1 MYAGHYRL
9 SVYAHLPIWTKIAIF
24 GIIAVSIVAT
34 VLLLYLRSRRLAV
47 YTLLPTLVVFG
58 FLPYLAQQLG
68 YLTRYGD
75 PITHAGYIRDV
86 VATGE
91 APPIIYPF
99 LHVLGSAVA
108 QVAALPAYTALELL
122 NVVMILSLVLC
133 FGLFA
138 RYARLPV
145 AAVLLFVPLIVSSN
159 ITPAVFTY
167 STVFLLSSYVLTRA
181 FFTSSAAGG
190 FDRPD
195 VRLIVLLLVSSVI
208 WIYHIIPT
216 SVLLTII
223 ASSMVLSIPLIRRV
237 ASRIVPTAALPT
249 AKSSV
254 LRQLLFVF
262 LLLGFLWMVRTWLF
276 RRSLFLSLAVFGLN
290 EVQPG
295 NLSATTIT
303 DALFGTFGFTL
314 VDVAVL
320 ALKRFGNLGVLFGF
334 ACIGSLLYVLRRE
347 TRHSLPAFVLLAVP
361 FAAVW
366 SVEEFVISAIPSI
379 SFLRAL
385 RPGQFLA
392 PLLAGYCLWIL
403 LRTVRSRV
411 QWRSSKFVAVG
422 LVLLIIVAGTG
433 IAARNSYASPWT
445 LNKNGYF
452 VDSDAEGMEWYY
464 AYKDQSVNTTT
475 LWRSN
480 DRWMDYLMRPEQR
493 ESRAEELHYNLETNE
508 YRAPPHFGYANN
520 TTFGESV
527 GCEYYIEGSYGRGI
541 YLTAWESLGEF
552 DRSDFARLRADPTV
566 NQLYANGNVN
576 VSTIS
581 CK

>member
-1 MYAGHYRL
+1 
-9 SVYAHLPIWTKIAIF
+9 VT
-24 GIIAVSIVAT
+24 
-34 VLLLYLRSRRLAV
+34 
-47 YTLLPTLVVFG
+47 
-58 FLPYLAQQLG
+58 
-68 YLTRYGD
+68 
-75 PITHAGYIRDV
+75 
-86 VATGE
+86 
-91 APPIIYPF
+91 
-99 LHVLGSAVA
+99 
-108 QVAALPAYTALELL
+108 
-122 NVVMILSLVLC
+122 
-133 FGLFA
+133 
-138 RYARLPV
+138 
-145 AAVLLFVPLIVSSN
+145 AVLLFVPLIVSSS

-167 STVFLLSSYVLTRA
+167 STVFLLSSYILTKA
-181 FFTSSAAGG
+181 FFTSSAVGG
-190 FDRPD
+190 LNRPD
-195 VRLIVLLLVSSVI
+195 VRLLLLLLVSSVI

-216 SVLLTII
+216 SVLLAII
-223 ASSMVLSIPLIRRV
+223 AGSMVLSIPSIRRA
-237 ASRIVPTAALPT
+237 ASRIVPTIALPA

-254 LRQLLFVF
+254 LRQLLLAF
-262 LLLGFLWMVRTWLF
+262 LLLGFLWMVHTWLF

-303 DALFGTFGFTL
+303 GALFGTFGFTF
-314 VDVAVL
+314 VDIAVL

-347 TRHSLPAFVLLAVP
+347 TRHSIPVFVLLAVP

-403 LRTVRSRV
+403 LRTVRSRL
-411 QWRSSKFVAVG
+411 QWRSSKFVTLG
-422 LVLLIIVAGTG
+422 LVLLIVVAGTG
-433 IAARNSYASPWT
+433 VAARNSYASPWT

-452 VDSDAEGMEWYY
+452 LDSDVEGMEWYY

-520 TTFGESV
+520 TTFAESV
-527 GCEYYIEGSYGRGI
+527 GCEYYIGGSYGRGI

-576 VSTIS
+576 VSVVDCNS
-581 CK
+581 R